1 MNIII
6 PLHIFF
12 YLKPSRRTYVN
23 YDLRFEY
30 YVVKYNYE
38 LVDLY
43 KRKECKPQYLT
54 TRSRTA

>member
-12 YLKPSRRTYVN
+12 YFITF